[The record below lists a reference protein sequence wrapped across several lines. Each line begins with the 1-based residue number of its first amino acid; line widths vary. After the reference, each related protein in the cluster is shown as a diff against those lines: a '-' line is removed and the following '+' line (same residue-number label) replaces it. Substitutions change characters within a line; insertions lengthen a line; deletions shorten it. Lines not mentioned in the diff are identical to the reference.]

1 MLKQELLT
9 PSNTTNMKKLIFT
22 KSDETRPK
30 LENLREEEILKNSI
44 FADIYYRAFSL
55 IKEISEP
62 SKEQNNKYN
71 RERNNIIAFIG
82 ERGSGKTSCLKSIYL
97 SLDKQQG
104 KSFPFPINDI
114 NTSYNNQLPIIDP
127 SYIDEQSNIIEIV
140 IAHMFSTFKK
150 DVNSNRRN
158 FEGDNL
164 EKKREL
170 VKKFQNV
177 KEALDCT
184 KARDLRSA
192 SNDSIEQLSKL
203 ASGSNL
209 HNSMEEL
216 VTCYL
221 NYFKPESDKTQ
232 QMLVIAIDDL
242 DVQTNHTYQMVE
254 QIRKYLIIDNVIILI
269 GVKLV
274 QLSDLVKKKFIE
286 DFKDKNNHLAL
297 NDQIDDMVA
306 RYLMKLLPLSHR
318 LNLPTYTEIPGIELE
333 VKGDIVGIIDGLT
346 IEEAI
351 LKIIYAKTHM
361 MFYNTYEHNSMIVPL
376 NLRELLNILSMLTS
390 MRSLHDIKDEQ
401 ERSDIKRQNRDH
413 FRHYFVES
421 WCLDKLSSKQYSFIK
436 EVENCDATN
445 INKFII
451 DYLYRDYESIFRDE
465 KCKIDKAIVN
475 LHNRGYNV
483 SIADVHYILDRLIG
497 IDEPSIKRLVFAIKT
512 IYSIRLY
519 DAFHEMMSQE
529 SLDLHSKLLADYQ
542 IKSKAYKA
550 INKNNHLFDYEKMI
564 GSNILYID
572 STKECLYTGVV
583 STSILQTI
591 YNGIVEKYNS
601 LPDKSHKQIQSNI
614 NVNTF
619 NVFEFFL
626 LSTIYYSNP
635 SYARTHKLCHYNSFP
650 IRSYPSTGEL
660 TFNFT
665 SIISNIIRYYNLYR
679 KYKNLV
685 ESNANYN
692 NESFNTFFDIVHKL
706 DDKSLIYRI
715 IDKISKKTDNRHEA
729 IEDVAIHNIEVLELL
744 EDYLGNVNK
753 LRLSQGN
760 DENFNRIL
768 KFIKDVIDFKYYRYT
783 GDTHGKYK
791 DIGYKCIS
799 VIWDILNKIDA
810 ETKELFHYIYN
821 SSSYEKPNSNNS
833 NPIPET
839 KSGKSN

>member
-1 MLKQELLT
+1 
-9 PSNTTNMKKLIFT
+9 MKKLLFT
-22 KSDETRPK
+22 KGDETRPK
-30 LENLREEEILKNSI
+30 LENLRDEEILKSSI
-44 FADIYYRAFSL
+44 FADIYDSAFSL
-55 IKEISEP
+55 IKEISE
-62 SKEQNNKYN
+62 STKEQNNKNN

-82 ERGSGKTSCLKSIYL
+82 ERGSGKTSCLKSVYY

-104 KSFPFPINDI
+104 KSCPCLINEFNI
-114 NTSYNNQLPIIDP
+114 SYNNQLPIIDP

-150 DVNSNRRN
+150 DVNGNRRG

-177 KEALDCT
+177 KEALDCINVR
-184 KARDLRSA
+184 APRFA

-221 NYFKPESDKTQ
+221 DYFKSENDKTQ

-254 QIRKYLIIDNVIILI
+254 QIRKYLIIDNVIILM

-274 QLSDLVKKKFIE
+274 QLSDLIKKKFVE
-286 DFKDKNNHLAL
+286 DFKDKNNYLTL
-297 NDQIDDMVA
+297 NEQIDDMVA

-318 LNLPTYTEIPGIELE
+318 LNLPMYIEIPGIELE
-333 VKGDIVGIIDGLT
+333 VKGDNIGKIDGLT
-346 IEEAI
+346 IEEAT

-376 NLRELLNILSMLTS
+376 NLRELLNLLSMLTS
-390 MRSLHDIKDEQ
+390 MRSLHEMSDK
-401 ERSDIKRQNRDH
+401 ERSDIKHKNREK

-421 WCLDKLSSKQYSFIK
+421 WCLDKLSSKQCFFIK
-436 EVENCDATN
+436 EVENCDAAN

-451 DYLYRDYESIFRDE
+451 DYLYREYESIFRDE

-483 SIADVHYILDRLIG
+483 SIADVYYILDHLIG
-497 IDEPSIKRLVFAIKT
+497 IDESSIKRLVFAIKT

-519 DAFHEMMSQE
+519 DAFYEMMSQE

-564 GSNILYID
+564 GGNMLYID

-583 STSILQTI
+583 STSVLQTI

-601 LPDKSHKQIQSNI
+601 LPDKSYKQIQSRLD
-614 NVNTF
+614 VNAF

-626 LSTIYYSNP
+626 LSTNYYSKP

-650 IRSYPSTGEL
+650 VRGYPSTGDL

-665 SIISNIIRYYNLYR
+665 SIMSNIIRYYNLYR
-679 KYKNLV
+679 KYKHMA
-685 ESNANYN
+685 ESNIYYN

-706 DDKSLIYRI
+706 EEKSLIYKI
-715 IDKISKKTDNRHEA
+715 ITKVGEKVDDRYEV

-744 EDYLGNVNK
+744 EDYLGNINK
-753 LRLSQGN
+753 LRLPQGDN
-760 DENFNRIL
+760 ENPNRVL
-768 KFIKDVIDFKYYRYT
+768 KFIENMSYFKYYRYT
-783 GDTHGKYK
+783 GDTYDMYK
-791 DIGYKCIS
+791 DFGYKCIS
-799 VIWDILNKIDA
+799 VICESLNKMNA
-810 ETKELFHYIYN
+810 EAKELFYNIYN
-821 SSSYEKPNSNNS
+821 TSSYEKPDSNNS
-833 NPIPET
+833 KPISKAE
-839 KSGKSN
+839 SGKGNQELVQN

>member
-1 MLKQELLT
+1 
-9 PSNTTNMKKLIFT
+9 MKKLIFT
-22 KSDETRPK
+22 KGDETRPK
-30 LENLREEEILKNSI
+30 LENLKDEKILKDSI
-44 FADIYYRAFSL
+44 FADIYDSAFSL
-55 IKEISEP
+55 IKEISE
-62 SKEQNNKYN
+62 STKEQNNKNN

-82 ERGSGKTSCLKSIYL
+82 ERGSGKTSCLKSIYF

-104 KSFPFPINDI
+104 KPLPIPINEVNI
-114 NTSYNNQLPIIDP
+114 SYNNQLPIIDP

-150 DVNSNRRN
+150 DVNGNRCS

-164 EKKREL
+164 GKKREL

-184 KARDLRSA
+184 KARDPRSA

-221 NYFKPESDKTQ
+221 NYFKSENNKTQ

-242 DVQTNHTYQMVE
+242 DVQTNHTYQMIE

-274 QLSDLVKKKFIE
+274 QLSDLIKKKFVE
-286 DFKDKNNHLAL
+286 DFKDKNNYLSL
-297 NDQIDDMVA
+297 NEQIDDMVA

-333 VKGDIVGIIDGLT
+333 VKGDIVGKIDGLT

-361 MFYNTYEHNSMIVPL
+361 MFYNTYEYNSMIVPL
-376 NLRELLNILSMLTS
+376 NLRELLNLLSMLTS
-390 MRSLHDIKDEQ
+390 MQSLHNITSDQ
-401 ERSDIKRQNRDH
+401 ERSDIKRKNREK

-421 WCLDKLSSKQYSFIK
+421 WCLDKLSSKQCFFIK

-451 DYLYRDYESIFRDE
+451 DYLYREYETIFRDE

-483 SIADVHYILDRLIG
+483 SIADVYYILDHLIG
-497 IDEPSIKRLVFAIKT
+497 IDESSIKRLVFAIKT

-519 DAFHEMMSQE
+519 DAYYEMMSQE
-529 SLDLHSKLLADYQ
+529 SLNLHSKLLADYQ
-542 IKSKAYKA
+542 INSTVYKA

-564 GSNILYID
+564 GGNILYID
-572 STKECLYTGVV
+572 RNKQCQYAGVA
-583 STSILQTI
+583 STSIPSEI
-591 YNGIVEKYNS
+591 YSEIITRYES
-601 LPDKSHKQIQSNI
+601 LSDKSYKQIQSSIDANI
-614 NVNTF
+614 F

-635 SYARTHKLCHYNSFP
+635 LYARTHKLCHYNSFP
-650 IRSYPSTGEL
+650 VRNYPSTGEF

-679 KYKNLV
+679 KYKNLADYNV
-685 ESNANYN
+685 NYN
-692 NESFNTFFDIVHKL
+692 NKSFNTFFDIVHKL
-706 DDKSLIYRI
+706 EHKSLIYKI
-715 IDKISKKTDNRHEA
+715 INEVSKKTDDKHEA
-729 IEDVAIHNIEVLELL
+729 IEDVSIHNIEVLELL

-753 LRLSQGN
+753 LRHTQGN

-768 KFIKDVIDFKYYRYT
+768 KFIKDLSDFRYYRYT
-783 GDTHGKYK
+783 GDTQDIYK
-791 DIGYKCIS
+791 DLGYKCIS
-799 VIWDILNKIDA
+799 VIYTTLNEMDA
-810 ETKELFHYIYN
+810 KTKEMFCKIYN
-821 SSSYEKPNSNNS
+821 SSSYEKPSSNNP
-833 NPIPET
+833 NPIPEA
-839 KSGKSN
+839 KS

>member
-1 MLKQELLT
+1 
-9 PSNTTNMKKLIFT
+9 MKKLLFT
-22 KSDETRPK
+22 KGDETRPK
-30 LENLREEEILKNSI
+30 LENLRDEEILKSSI
-44 FADIYYRAFSL
+44 FADIYDNAFSL
-55 IKEISEP
+55 IKEISE
-62 SKEQNNKYN
+62 STKEQNNKNN

-82 ERGSGKTSCLKSIYL
+82 ERGSGKTSCLKSIYY
-97 SLDKQQG
+97 SLEKLQN
-104 KSFPFPINDI
+104 KPRPYPINEI
-114 NTSYNNQLPIIDP
+114 NVSYNNQLPIIDP

-140 IAHMFSTFKK
+140 IAHMFSTFKRE
-150 DVNSNRRN
+150 VNDNRHS
-158 FEGDNL
+158 FEGDKL

-184 KARDLRSA
+184 NVRYSRFA

-216 VTCYL
+216 VKCYL
-221 NYFKPESDKTQ
+221 DYFKSEDDNAQ

-254 QIRKYLIIDNVIILI
+254 QIRKYLIIDNVIILM

-274 QLSDLVKKKFIE
+274 QLSDLIKKKFVE
-286 DFKDKNNHLAL
+286 DFKDKNNYLTL
-297 NDQIDDMVA
+297 NEQIDDMVA

-318 LNLPTYTEIPGIELE
+318 LNLPMYIEIPGIELE
-333 VKGDIVGIIDGLT
+333 VKGDNIGKIDGLT
-346 IEEAI
+346 IEEAT

-376 NLRELLNILSMLTS
+376 NLRELLNLLSMLTS
-390 MRSLHDIKDEQ
+390 MRSLHEMSDK
-401 ERSDIKRQNRDH
+401 ERSEIKHKNREK

-421 WCLDKLSSKQYSFIK
+421 WCLDKLSSKQCFFIK
-436 EVENCDATN
+436 EVENCDAAN

-451 DYLYRDYESIFRDE
+451 DYLYREYESIFRDE

-483 SIADVHYILDRLIG
+483 SIADVYYILDHLIG
-497 IDEPSIKRLVFAIKT
+497 IDESSIKRLVFAIKT

-519 DAFHEMMSQE
+519 DAFYEMMSQE

-550 INKNNHLFDYEKMI
+550 INKNNHMFDYEKMI
-564 GSNILYID
+564 GGNMLYID
-572 STKECLYTGVV
+572 STKDCLYTGVV
-583 STSILQTI
+583 STSVLQDI
-591 YNGIVEKYNS
+591 YSRIVEKYNS
-601 LPDKSHKQIQSNI
+601 LPEKSHKQIQNSLD
-614 NVNTF
+614 VNAF

-626 LSTIYYSNP
+626 LSTNYYSKP

-650 IRSYPSTGEL
+650 VRGYPSTGDM

-665 SIISNIIRYYNLYR
+665 SIMSNILRYYNLYR
-679 KYKNLV
+679 KYKHMA
-685 ESNANYN
+685 ESNIHYN

-706 DDKSLIYRI
+706 EEKSLIYKI
-715 IDKISKKTDNRHEA
+715 ITEVSEKVDDRYEV

-744 EDYLGNVNK
+744 EDYLGNINK
-753 LRLSQGN
+753 LRLPQGDN
-760 DENFNRIL
+760 ENPNRVL
-768 KFIKDVIDFKYYRYT
+768 KFIENMSYFKYYRYT
-783 GDTHGKYK
+783 GDTYDMYK
-791 DIGYKCIS
+791 DFGYKCIS
-799 VIWDILNKIDA
+799 VICESLNKMNA
-810 ETKELFHYIYN
+810 EAKELFYKIYN
-821 SSSYEKPNSNNS
+821 TSSYEKPDSNNS
-833 NPIPET
+833 KPIFKAE
-839 KSGKSN
+839 SGKDNQELVQN